1 MRRAGLESLRPT
13 RYTDA
18 MPADSANHAPPA
30 FTPTDEQ
37 RAIVEAA
44 QRRGSFAVRAYAG
57 SGKTTTLHLVGDAL
71 GERKALYLAFNADVV
86 RKARTVFPRTTT
98 VATAHGFARR
108 TAIARYGVRVDDQ
121 TPAVERRIRARLRLP
136 DRRGDVSDPREMLA
150 ARVADVLAAFLFGMA
165 TSIEPGEDPEA
176 AEHARAVWGDV
187 YAARHVNERDH
198 DVYVKLFHVLQHEA
212 GHPSL
217 GFEVI
222 LYDECQDCT
231 AAMLATVNEQRG
243 VQRIY
248 VGDPH
253 QAIYAFRGATNAFA
267 HLDHLPLWPLTTSFR
282 FGPKIAALAQLILR
296 ADEPTPPLRTL
307 LGKRDAV
314 VASHDRCP
322 DPDVILTRVQTT
334 IIEAASRELARDRK
348 VAVVGTLHQS
358 RLKSLGE
365 LAEGIHALRVG
376 KPVTH
381 PRLAR
386 FSSFETL
393 KWFADKNNAQDL
405 RTAVSLVERYGA
417 DTRGEL
423 TSLEA
428 RLVPQ
433 DEADVIVST
442 AHAFKGREGARV
454 RIADDFRPFATL
466 EPAVGN
472 DPRTAAID
480 GQELNLAYVTVT
492 RASDVLDV
500 TDFHAVLTSSL
511 QRTLGAHVG
520 LGHIIEKLPGASGP
534 SANGSVS
541 TNGKAPLRTGLRNPV
556 VPKAPPKPVGPI
568 LITPVSATDRAEK
581 AILAA
586 AHRLEQQHGA
596 TTSRAL
602 QSDVPHVEGTLLEA
616 LVSNT
621 AGAAFVHDRDT
632 NTIWVAPIDA
642 STSRTAA
649 IIRNKRVRVSRK
661 AEGQP
666 WDLRVVG

>member
-1 MRRAGLESLRPT
+1 
-13 RYTDA
+13 
-18 MPADSANHAPPA
+18 MPADSAAHAPPA
-30 FTPTDEQ
+30 LSPTDEQ

-44 QRRGSFAVRAYAG
+44 QRRSSFAVQAYAG
-57 SGKTTTLHLVGDAL
+57 SGKTTTLHLVGNAL
-71 GERKALYLAFNADVV
+71 GERKALYLAFNTDVV

-108 TAIARYGVRVDDQ
+108 TAIARYGVQVDDQ
-121 TPAVERRIRARLRLP
+121 TPAAERRIRTRLRLP
-136 DRRGDVSDPREMLA
+136 DRRSDVSDPREMLA
-150 ARVADVLAAFLFGMA
+150 ARVGDVFAAFLFGQA
-165 TSIEPGEDPEA
+165 TSIAPGDDPEA
-176 AEHARAVWGDV
+176 AEHARAVWSEIH
-187 YAARHVNERDH
+187 AARHVNERDH
-198 DVYVKLFHVLQHEA
+198 DVYVKLFQTLQHEA
-212 GHPSL
+212 GEPSL
-217 GFEVI
+217 GFDTI

-231 AAMLATVNEQRG
+231 GAMLATVNEQRG

-253 QAIYAFRGATNAFA
+253 QAIYAFRGATNAFEQ
-267 HLDHLPLWPLTTSFR
+267 LDHLPLWPLTTSFR

-296 ADEPTPPLRTL
+296 ASTPTPPLRTV

-322 DPDVILTRVQTT
+322 DPDVILTRTQSS
-334 IIEAASRELARDRK
+334 IIEAASKELARDRK

-358 RLKSLGE
+358 RLRALGE

-393 KWFADKNNAQDL
+393 KWFADKHNAQDL
-405 RTAVSLVERYGA
+405 RAAVGLVERYGA

-423 TSLEA
+423 SSLEA
-428 RLVPQ
+428 RLVRQ

-442 AHAFKGREGARV
+442 SHAFKGREGARV
-454 RIADDFRPFATL
+454 RVADDFRPFATL
-466 EPAVGN
+466 EPAVG
-472 DPRTAAID
+472 DAPRTATVD

-500 TDFHAVLTSSL
+500 TDYHALLTVSL
-511 QRTLGAHVG
+511 QRAIGPHAG
-520 LGHIIEKLPGASGP
+520 LGHIIEKLPGASGSNAGGSSNGA
-534 SANGSVS
+534 SANGKS
-541 TNGKAPLRTGLRNPV
+541 PMRTGLRNPV

-602 QSDVPHVEGTLLEA
+602 QSDLPHVEGTLLEA

-621 AGAAFVHDRDT
+621 AGAAFVHDRET

-649 IIRNKRVRVSRK
+649 IIRNKRVRVTRT
-661 AEGQP
+661 ADGQP
-666 WDLRVVG
+666 WQLRVVG

>member
-1 MRRAGLESLRPT
+1 
-13 RYTDA
+13 
-18 MPADSANHAPPA
+18 MPVDTAVHAPPA
-30 FTPTDEQ
+30 LTPTDEQ

-44 QRRGSFAVRAYAG
+44 KRRGSFAVQAYAG
-57 SGKTTTLHLVGDAL
+57 SGKTTTLHLVGNAL
-71 GERKALYLAFNADVV
+71 GERKALYLAFNTDVV
-86 RKARTVFPRTTT
+86 RKAKTVVGPMTT

-108 TAIARYGVRVDDQ
+108 TVMARYGVKIDDQ
-121 TPAVERRIRARLRLP
+121 TPAIERRIRGRLHLP

-150 ARVADVLAAFLFGMA
+150 ARVADAFAAFLFGQA
-165 TSIEPGEDPEA
+165 TRIEPGEDAEA
-176 AEHARAVWGDV
+176 AEHARAVWDDV
-187 YAARHVNERDH
+187 YEARHVNERDH
-198 DVYVKLFHVLQHEA
+198 DIYVKLFQVLQDEA

-217 GFEVI
+217 GFDAI

-231 AAMLATVNEQRG
+231 GAMLATVNEQRG

-253 QAIYAFRGATNAFA
+253 QAIYAFRGATNAFEQ
-267 HLDHLPLWPLTTSFR
+267 LDHLPLWPLTTSFR
-282 FGPKIAALAQLILR
+282 FGPKIASLAQLLLR
-296 ADEPTPPLRTL
+296 AATPTPPIRTV
-307 LGKRDAV
+307 LGKRDTV
-314 VASHDRCP
+314 VATHDRCP
-322 DPDVILTRVQTT
+322 DPDVILTRTQSS
-334 IIEAASRELARDRK
+334 IIEAASKELARDRK

-365 LAEGIHALRVG
+365 LADGIHALRVG
-376 KPVTH
+376 KPVAH
-381 PRLAR
+381 PRLQR

-405 RTAVSLVERYGA
+405 RAAVGLVERYGA

-423 TSLEA
+423 STLEA

-433 DEADVIVST
+433 EEADVIVST

-454 RIADDFRPFATL
+454 RVADDFRPFATL
-466 EPAVGN
+466 AAADGNEPRNA
-472 DPRTAAID
+472 TID

-492 RASDVLDV
+492 RASDVLDI
-500 TDFHAVLTSSL
+500 TSMQAALTLSL

-520 LGHIIEKLPGASGP
+520 LGHIVERQPGASP
-534 SANGSVS
+534 SGANG
-541 TNGKAPLRTGLRNPV
+541 NGNGGVHAKGPMRTGLRNAV
-556 VPKAPPKPVGPI
+556 VPKAPPKPAGPI
-568 LITPVSATDRAEK
+568 LITPVSASDRAEK

-586 AHRLEQQHGA
+586 AHRLEEKHNA

-602 QSDVPHVEGTLLEA
+602 QSDRPHVEGTLLET

-621 AGAAFVHDRDT
+621 TGAAFVHDASE

-642 STSRTAA
+642 SASRTAA
-649 IIRNKRVRVSRK
+649 LIRNKRVRISRK
-661 AEGQP
+661 ADGQP